1 MTTFICVFE
10 PTTEARTNNGAVSLT
25 IALNAANAKI
35 AAATAMIKLSEVF
48 PDSMDNFNVDE
59 PIICEDAV
67 GSPRPALNQFDEKF
81 AVENEFDGEK
91 WQPIKYKE
99 FKKLATKP
107 RVAALLM
114 FGKTQITDKEYTF
127 TLKYLNESVEDPKVR
142 NIATGLAEIT
152 KVSLMD
158 ADETMEIAQA
168 VYEYADDNVTVEE
181 ATALGESW
189 LKDEPKVET
198 VEIETVPEEPILKR
212 DYAMLDTEIA
222 LALIGGVDFDAIRS
236 ADIRKAKELI
246 SSDDKAWKRLSMDL
260 RTFPS
265 VLDIPRENIFALVAE
280 AREKPELFDDA
291 NARKA
296 FIDSKLGTNSPKVTS
311 LGSGRFAVDN
321 LDAKPA
327 NDETT
332 KEEAEPVK
340 PEKQKRSSKKKDSP
354 AKTEKE
360 PAKEVVVETEPV
372 PAPVVNHPVEP
383 VVEIANV
390 QQDDFEQRA
399 TVLEEVLGNHNDNL
413 SIWKRVQRTDTRFTK
428 PIEGMGFIGTSINGT
443 YMIMRATE
451 IFGPIGSGW
460 NYEVIEEK
468 LIDGKPLTEPVLD
481 ERNKQVATRF
491 LRNGDGSLFCE
502 KNHSVKIKFWY
513 ITPNG
518 TRAEFESYG
527 ATPYLYQTQYGLKT
541 DGEVIK
547 KSLTDA
553 IKKALSMLGFS
564 SDVFMGMHDNP
575 EYVASNKLE
584 YEIKAATDSAEDVTR
599 IRKELDEKFTKHT
612 ETMRSAVTQN
622 ELRGIASTLTREIAT
637 HAKLAKERGDSEYE
651 KYLNGRLRRLKE
663 IENEC
668 LDQLKQKEEAI

>member
-10 PTTEARTNNGAVSLT
+10 PTTEARTNNGAVPLT

-67 GSPRPALNQFDEKF
+67 GSPRPALDQFDEKF

-91 WQPIKYKE
+91 WQPVKYKE

-114 FGKTQITDKEYTF
+114 FGKTQITDKQYTF
-127 TLKYLNESVEDPKVR
+127 TLKYLNESTEDPKVR

-198 VEIETVPEEPILKR
+198 VEIETAPEEPILKR
-212 DYAMLDTEIA
+212 DYAALDLEIA
-222 LALIGGVDFDAIRS
+222 LALLDIKPSDAKS
-236 ADIRKAKELI
+236 ADIRNAKELI
-246 SSDDKAWKRLSMDL
+246 SSEDKAWKRLSMDL

-265 VLDIPRENIFALVAE
+265 VLDIPRENIFALVTE

-296 FIDSKLGTNSPKVTS
+296 FIDSKLGTNNPKITS

-321 LDAKPA
+321 LDTKPA

-332 KEEAEPVK
+332 KEEIEPAK
-340 PEKQKRSSKKKDSP
+340 SEKTKRSSKKKDSP
-354 AKTEKE
+354 TKTEKE
-360 PAKEVVVETEPV
+360 PVKEVIVETEQAQ
-372 PAPVVNHPVEP
+372 APVVNQHIEP
-383 VVEIANV
+383 VVEVVNV
-390 QQDDFEQRA
+390 QQDDFQQRA
-399 TVLEEVLGNHNDNL
+399 SVLDEVLNKGDSDNL
-413 SIWKRVQRTDTRFTK
+413 SIWKRVQRTDARFTK
-428 PIEGMGFIGTSINGT
+428 PLEGMGFVGTSINST
-443 YMIMRATE
+443 YMFMRATE
-451 IFGPIGSGW
+451 IFGPIGEGW
-460 NYEVIEEK
+460 GYEVIEEK
-468 LIDGKPLTEPVLD
+468 LIDGKPLVEPVLD

-491 LRNGDGSLFCE
+491 LRDGDGSLFCE
-502 KNHSVKIKFWY
+502 QNHSIKIRFWY
-513 ITPNG
+513 IIECE
-518 TRAEFESYG
+518 TRGEFESYG
-527 ATPYLYQTQYGLKT
+527 ATPYRYQTQYGMKV
-541 DGEVIK
+541 DGEAIK

-584 YEIKAATDSAEDVTR
+584 YEIKAASDNAEDATR
-599 IRKELDEKFTKHT
+599 IRKELDEKFTRHT
-612 ETMRSAVTQN
+612 ETMRSAVTPN
-622 ELRGIASTLTREIAT
+622 ELRGITSTLTREIAT

-651 KYLNGRLRRLKE
+651 KYLNGRLRRLNE
-663 IENEC
+663 IEKEC

>member
-10 PTTEARTNNGAVSLT
+10 PTTEARTNNGAVPLT

-67 GSPRPALNQFDEKF
+67 GSPRPALDQFDEKF

-91 WQPIKYKE
+91 WQPVKYKE

-114 FGKTQITDKEYTF
+114 FGKTQITDKQYTF
-127 TLKYLNESVEDPKVR
+127 TLKYLNESTEDPKVR

-158 ADETMEIAQA
+158 AEATMEIAQA
-168 VYEYADDNVTVEE
+168 VYEHADDNVTIED
-181 ATALGESW
+181 AKALGESW
-189 LKDEPKVET
+189 LTEEPELPPVEDEPV
-198 VEIETVPEEPILKR
+198 LKR
-212 DYAMLDTEIA
+212 DYAALDLEIA
-222 LALIGGVDFDAIRS
+222 LALLDIKPSDAKS

-246 SSDDKAWKRLSMDL
+246 STEDKPWKRLSMDL

-265 VLDIPRENIFALVAE
+265 VLDIPRENIFALVTE

-321 LDAKPA
+321 LGAKPA

-332 KEEAEPVK
+332 KEEADPVK

-360 PAKEVVVETEPV
+360 PVKEIVVETEQAQ
-372 PAPVVNHPVEP
+372 APVVNHPVEP
-383 VVEIANV
+383 VVEVTNV
-390 QQDDFEQRA
+390 QQDDFQQRA
-399 TVLEEVLGNHNDNL
+399 SVLDEVLNKGDSDNL
-413 SIWKRVQRTDTRFTK
+413 SIWKRVQRTDARFTK
-428 PIEGMGFIGTSINGT
+428 PLEGMGFVGTSINSN
-443 YMIMRATE
+443 YMFMRATE
-451 IFGPIGSGW
+451 IFGPIGEGW
-460 NYEVIEEK
+460 GYEVLEEK
-468 LIDGKPLTEPVLD
+468 FIDGKPLVEPVLN
-481 ERNKQVATRF
+481 EQNKQVATRF
-491 LRNGDGSLFCE
+491 LRDGDGSLFCE
-502 KNHSVKIKFWY
+502 QNHSIKIRFWY
-513 ITPNG
+513 IIECE
-518 TRAEFESYG
+518 TRGEFESYG
-527 ATPYLYQTQYGLKT
+527 ATPYRYQTNYGMKV
-541 DGEVIK
+541 DGEAIK

-612 ETMRSAVTQN
+612 ETMRSAVTPN
-622 ELRGIASTLTREIAT
+622 ELRGITSSLTREIAT

>member
-10 PTTEARTNNGAVSLT
+10 PTTEARTNGAVPLT
-25 IALNAANAKI
+25 IAFNAANAKI
-35 AAATAMIKLSEVF
+35 AAATAMIKLSEAY
-48 PDSMDNFNVDE
+48 PDSMDNFNIDE

-67 GSPRPALNQFDEKF
+67 GSPRPALDQFDEKF

-114 FGKTQITDKEYTF
+114 FGKTQITDKQYTF
-127 TLKYLNESVEDPKVR
+127 TLKYLNESTEDPKVR

-168 VYEYADDNVTVEE
+168 VYEHADDNVTIED
-181 ATALGESW
+181 AKALGESW
-189 LKDEPKVET
+189 LTEEPELPPVEDEPV
-198 VEIETVPEEPILKR
+198 LKR
-212 DYAMLDTEIA
+212 DYAALDLEIA
-222 LALIGGVDFDAIRS
+222 LALLDIKPSDAKS

-246 SSDDKAWKRLSMDL
+246 STEDKPWKRLSMDL

-265 VLDIPRENIFALVAE
+265 VLDIPRENIFVLVTE

-327 NDETT
+327 NDET
-332 KEEAEPVK
+332 
-340 PEKQKRSSKKKDSP
+340 PEQP
-354 AKTEKE
+354 AKTEKPKRTSKKKDT
-360 PAKEVVVETEPV
+360 PAKVEKEPEPVVIETPVITEPV
-372 PAPVVNHPVEP
+372 ATE
-383 VVEIANV
+383 
-390 QQDDFEQRA
+390 QDDFQQRA
-399 TVLEEVLGNHNDNL
+399 VVIDEVIDSNNNHLN
-413 SIWKRVQRTDTRFTK
+413 IWKRVQRTDARFTK
-428 PIEGMGFIGTSINGT
+428 PLDGVGYTGTSINST
-443 YMIMRATE
+443 YMFMRATE
-451 IFGPIGSGW
+451 IFGPIGEGW
-460 NYEVIEEK
+460 GYEIIEEK
-468 LIDGKPLTEPVLD
+468 FVNGKPLTEPVLD

-491 LRNGDGSLFCE
+491 LRDGDGSLFCE
-502 KNHSVKIKFWY
+502 QNHSIKIRFWY
-513 ITPNG
+513 TIECE
-518 TRAEFESYG
+518 TRGEFESYG
-527 ATPYLYQTQYGLKT
+527 ATPYRYQTTYGIKV
-541 DGEVIK
+541 DGEVFK

-564 SDVFMGMHDNP
+564 SDVYMGMHDNP

-584 YEIKAATDSAEDVTR
+584 YEIKAASDNAEDATR
-599 IRKELDEKFTKHT
+599 IRKELDEKFTRHT
-612 ETMRSAVTQN
+612 ETMRSAVTPN
-622 ELRGIASTLTREIAT
+622 ELRGITSTLTREIST
-637 HAKLAKERGDSEYE
+637 HAKLAKQRGDSEYE
-651 KYLNGRLRRLKE
+651 KYLNGRLRRLNE
-663 IENEC
+663 IEKEC

>member
-10 PTTEARTNNGAVSLT
+10 PTTEARTNGAIPLT
-25 IALNAANAKI
+25 IAFNAANAKI
-35 AAATAMIKLSEVF
+35 AAATAMIKLSEAY
-48 PDSMDNFNVDE
+48 PDSLDNFNIDE

-67 GSPRPALNQFDEKF
+67 GSPRPALDQFDEKF

-127 TLKYLNESVEDPKVR
+127 TLKLLSEEAEPKIR

-158 ADETMEIAQA
+158 AEATMEIAQA
-168 VYEYADDNVTVEE
+168 VYEYADDNVTIEE
-181 ATALGESW
+181 AKALGESW
-189 LKDEPKVET
+189 LTEEPELPPVEDEPV
-198 VEIETVPEEPILKR
+198 LKR
-212 DYAMLDTEIA
+212 DYAALDLEIA
-222 LALIGGVDFDAIRS
+222 LALMDVKPSDAKS

-246 SSDDKAWKRLSMDL
+246 SAEDKAWKRLSMDL

-327 NDETT
+327 NDETPEQPAKSEKT
-332 KEEAEPVK
+332 K
-340 PEKQKRSSKKKDSP
+340 RTSKKKDTP
-354 AKTEKE
+354 ARVEKE
-360 PAKEVVVETEPV
+360 PEPAVIEVPVITEPV
-372 PAPVVNHPVEP
+372 T
-383 VVEIANV
+383 NV
-390 QQDDFEQRA
+390 QDDFQQRA
-399 TVLEEVLGNHNDNL
+399 AVLDEVLNSGNTNHLN
-413 SIWKRVQRTDTRFTK
+413 IWKQVQRTDSRFTK
-428 PIEGMGFIGTSINGT
+428 PLDGMGFVGTSINST
-443 YMIMRATE
+443 YMFMRATE
-451 IFGPIGSGW
+451 IFGPIGEGW
-460 NYEVIEEK
+460 GYEIIEEK
-468 LIDGKPLTEPVLD
+468 MIDGKPLVEPVLD
-481 ERNKQVATRF
+481 AHHKQVAMRF
-491 LRNGDGSLFCE
+491 LRDGDGTLLFE
-502 KNHSVKIKFWY
+502 QNHSIKIRFWY
-513 ITPNG
+513 IIEG
-518 TRAEFESYG
+518 ETRGEFESYG
-527 ATPYLYQTQYGLKT
+527 ATPYRYQTKQGIRT
-541 DGEVIK
+541 DSEVIK
-547 KSLTDA
+547 KSLTDS

-584 YEIKAATDSAEDVTR
+584 YEIKAASDNAEDATR
-599 IRKELDEKFTKHT
+599 IRKELDEKFTRHT
-612 ETMRSAVTQN
+612 ETMRSAVTPN
-622 ELRGIASTLTREIAT
+622 ELRGITSTLTREIST
-637 HAKLAKERGDSEYE
+637 HAKLAKQRGDSEYE
-651 KYLNGRLRRLKE
+651 KYLNGRLRRLNE
-663 IENEC
+663 IEKEC

>member
-10 PTTEARTNNGAVSLT
+10 PTTEARTNNGAVPLT

-67 GSPRPALNQFDEKF
+67 GSPRPALDQFDEKF

-91 WQPIKYKE
+91 WQPVKYKE

-114 FGKTQITDKEYTF
+114 FGKTQITDKQYTF
-127 TLKYLNESVEDPKVR
+127 TLKYLNESTEDPKVR

-158 ADETMEIAQA
+158 AEATMEIAQA
-168 VYEYADDNVTVEE
+168 VYEHADDNVTIED
-181 ATALGESW
+181 AKALGESW
-189 LKDEPKVET
+189 LTEEPEVPPVEDEPV
-198 VEIETVPEEPILKR
+198 LKR
-212 DYAMLDTEIA
+212 DYAALDLEIA
-222 LALIGGVDFDAIRS
+222 LALLDIKPSDAKS

-246 SSDDKAWKRLSMDL
+246 STEDKPWKRLSMDL

-265 VLDIPRENIFALVAE
+265 VLDIPRENIFALVTE

-296 FIDSKLGTNSPKVTS
+296 FIDLKLGTNSPKVTS

-360 PAKEVVVETEPV
+360 PVKEIVVETEQAQ
-372 PAPVVNHPVEP
+372 APVVNHPVEP

-612 ETMRSAVTQN
+612 ETMRSAVTQS

-668 LDQLKQKEEAI
+668 LDQLTQKEEAI

>member
-10 PTTEARTNNGAVSLT
+10 PTTEARTNNGAAPLT

-48 PDSMDNFNVDE
+48 PYSMDNFNVDE

-67 GSPRPALNQFDEKF
+67 GSPRPALDQFDEKF

-91 WQPIKYKE
+91 WQPVKYKE

-114 FGKTQITDKEYTF
+114 FGKTQITDKQYTF
-127 TLKYLNESVEDPKVR
+127 TLKYLNESTEDPKVR

-168 VYEYADDNVTVEE
+168 VYEHADDNVTIED
-181 ATALGESW
+181 AKALGESW
-189 LKDEPKVET
+189 LTEEPELPPVEDEPV
-198 VEIETVPEEPILKR
+198 LKR
-212 DYAMLDTEIA
+212 DYAALDLEIA
-222 LALIGGVDFDAIRS
+222 LALLDIKPSDAKS

-246 SSDDKAWKRLSMDL
+246 STEDKSWKRLSMDL

-265 VLDIPRENIFALVAE
+265 VLDIPRENIFALVTE

-332 KEEAEPVK
+332 KEEAGPAK

-360 PAKEVVVETEPV
+360 PVNEVITETEQ
-372 PAPVVNHPVEP
+372 AQATVVNHSIEP
-383 VVEIANV
+383 VVEVTNV
-390 QQDDFEQRA
+390 QQDDFQQRA
-399 TVLEEVLGNHNDNL
+399 SVLDEVLNKGDSDNL
-413 SIWKRVQRTDTRFTK
+413 SIWKRVQRTDARFTK
-428 PIEGMGFIGTSINGT
+428 PLEGMGFAGTSINSN
-443 YMIMRATE
+443 YMFMRATE
-451 IFGPIGSGW
+451 IFGPIGEGW
-460 NYEVIEEK
+460 GYEVLEEK
-468 LIDGKPLTEPVLD
+468 FIDGKPLIEPVLN
-481 ERNKQVATRF
+481 EQNKQIATRF
-491 LRNGDGSLFCE
+491 LRDGDGSLFCE
-502 KNHSVKIKFWY
+502 QNHSIKIRFWY
-513 ITPNG
+513 IIECETHG
-518 TRAEFESYG
+518 EFESYG
-527 ATPYLYQTQYGLKT
+527 ATPYRYQTNYGMKV
-541 DGEVIK
+541 DGEAIK

-584 YEIKAATDSAEDVTR
+584 YEIKAATDNAEDATR

-622 ELRGIASTLTREIAT
+622 ELRGITSSLTREIST
-637 HAKLAKERGDSEYE
+637 HIKLAQDRGDKEYA
-651 KYLNGRLRRLKE
+651 KYLSGRLRRLNE
-663 IENEC
+663 IEKEC
-668 LDQLKQKEEAI
+668 LDQLNHKEEAI